1 MIENPDE
8 LLRRLRLGREEYV
21 QRLLT
26 MLILGGAYPRWN
38 TASTLSSEGEE
49 FLRRLEM
56 LSFGDAGP
64 WAAPAFIDEFD
75 LPRRHAD
82 EKGSAPDWAVRDE
95 NRLWLIELKT
105 EPGSHRPTQLPA
117 YFELGR
123 HHHPTHRIDL
133 TYLTGPLEKPPPPV
147 PAGSRYAHL
156 TWADVLPLVRDIW
169 GAKQPTVVEQLDRV
183 LCALDQK
190 WTVWREAATAETAP
204 RSLDP
209 VEEAL
214 QLAHR
219 TAEDHQQRALEY
231 AAESLEE
238 LQEIRLAVRNAIR
251 SSDEVALHHVAPW
264 LWNAST
270 TDGRARTDAGREVGY
285 ELRLSWGRATV

>member
-8 LLRRLRLGREEYV
+8 LLSRLRLGREEYV

-26 MLILGGAYPRWN
+26 MLILDGAYPRWN
-38 TASTLSSEGEE
+38 TASTMSLEGEE
-49 FLRRLEM
+49 FMRRLEV
-56 LSFGDAGP
+56 LAFGDAGS
-64 WAAPAFIDEFD
+64 WKAPVFIDEFD

-82 EKGSAPDWAVRDE
+82 EQGSAPDWAVRDE

-105 EPGSHRPTQLPA
+105 ERGSHRPTQLPA
-117 YFELGR
+117 YFDLGQ

-133 TYLTGPLEKPPPPV
+133 TYLTGPLNKPPPPV

-156 TWADVLPLVRDIW
+156 TWADVLPLVRDTW
-169 GAKQPTVVEQLDRV
+169 GVSQPAVVEQLERV
-183 LCALDQK
+183 LGALHQK
-190 WTVWREAATAETAP
+190 WTAWGEAATAETAP
-204 RSLDP
+204 DP

-219 TAEDHQQRALEY
+219 TAEDRQQRALEY
-231 AAESLEE
+231 LAQSLEA

-251 SSDEVALHHVAPW
+251 SSDEAVLRHVVPW
-264 LWNAST
+264 LWDAAK
-270 TDGRARTDAGREVGY
+270 TDGRAKTDAGRDIGY
-285 ELRLSWGRATV
+285 ELRLSWGRTTV